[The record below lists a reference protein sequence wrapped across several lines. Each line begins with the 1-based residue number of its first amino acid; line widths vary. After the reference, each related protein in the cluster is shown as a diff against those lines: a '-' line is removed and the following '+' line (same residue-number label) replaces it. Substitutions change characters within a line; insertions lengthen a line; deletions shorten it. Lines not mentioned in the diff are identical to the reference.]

1 MEQAELLKRI
11 DEFEREIALLPSG
24 SIAVKRINDKEYYYH
39 RINENGKRRETYVD
53 FDKVDELRSQIE
65 KRKALAK
72 ELKELK
78 RQLQR

>member
-39 RINENGKRRETYVD
+39 RETSASKN
-53 FDKVDELRSQIE
+53 FQAE
-65 KRKALAK
+65 KG
-72 ELKELK
+72 
-78 RQLQR
+78 